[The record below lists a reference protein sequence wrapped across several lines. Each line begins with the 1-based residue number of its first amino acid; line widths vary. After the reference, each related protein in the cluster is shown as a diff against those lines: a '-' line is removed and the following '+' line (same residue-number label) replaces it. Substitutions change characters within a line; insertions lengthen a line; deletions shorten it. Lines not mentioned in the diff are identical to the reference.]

1 MSAGFDPIRLAPS
14 KHTQNCSE
22 HGGYGVYM
30 NLTTTVQEDG
40 GIRLSGPCVVTG
52 REHSVVVSRE
62 DVLAY
67 FQRGVSAREAF
78 PELAKEDREFL
89 ISGTSPEGWNMLF
102 GCTQKSDEEENDV
115 S

>member
-1 MSAGFDPIRLAPS
+1 MY
-14 KHTQNCSE
+14 T
-22 HGGYGVYM
+22 
-30 NLTTTVQEDG
+30 NLTATVQEDG
-40 GIRLSGPCVVTG
+40 RIRLSGPCVVTG

-67 FQRGVSAREAF
+67 FQCRVNAREAF

-89 ISGTSPEGWNMLF
+89 ISGTSPEGWEMLF
-102 GCTQKSDEEENDV
+102 GCTQDSDEEENDV